1 MRAILVFSGCFELN
15 FFEVLLMVRTGE
27 HGVIFGE
34 NLKREVAQE
43 QNRSNSAN
51 AYNYAMNTEQHA
63 SITQTAYFRFYEE
76 LNDFL
81 PEELY
86 KTPFP
91 YEFIGKPS
99 IKDTIEAIGVPHT
112 EIDLIL
118 VDGESVGFAYQM
130 HGGEHISVYP
140 VFESFDIP
148 CLVHLRTQ
156 PLRETKFVVDVNLGK
171 LAQKLRLLGFDTLFR
186 NDFMDNEIVELSL
199 QEKRIILT
207 CDKGILKYRAVTHAY
222 WIRNNDPKKQIKE
235 VVNRFQLERNF
246 RPFSRCSYCNGL
258 LHQVEKSLLQDRLP
272 KDTFLYFDVFTECK
286 DCRKLYWQGSHYDH
300 ICEWIKDLKVN

>member
-156 PLRETKFVVDVNLGK
+156 PLRET
-171 LAQKLRLLGFDTLFR
+171 
-186 NDFMDNEIVELSL
+186 
-199 QEKRIILT
+199 
-207 CDKGILKYRAVTHAY
+207 
-222 WIRNNDPKKQIKE
+222 
-235 VVNRFQLERNF
+235 
-246 RPFSRCSYCNGL
+246 
-258 LHQVEKSLLQDRLP
+258 
-272 KDTFLYFDVFTECK
+272 
-286 DCRKLYWQGSHYDH
+286 
-300 ICEWIKDLKVN
+300 